1 MQLQT
6 FKASTMAE
14 CLTQV
19 KSSMGADALIL
30 HTRTYQT
37 KQWLGLRKRE
47 VVEITASKG
56 MKGAGRPRPGQQ
68 GSSAKNG
75 SANGPIPDTYARNG
89 AARPAAAQAPAQTT
103 PQPKSLLET

>member
-14 CLTQV
+14 CLSQV
-19 KSSMGADALIL
+19 KTSMGNDALIL

-56 MKGAGRPRPGQQ
+56 TKGAGRPRPGQQ
-68 GSSAKNG
+68 GSSAKN
-75 SANGPIPDTYARNG
+75 SAANGPIPGTYARNG
-89 AARPAAAQAPAQTT
+89 ASRPAAVQATT
-103 PQPKSLLET
+103 QST